1 MINLEQEMNMAQ
13 TGMKMLMK
21 VMRKGAKYRVET
33 VTSTPAGTSGGRM
46 PDMTTIIVC
55 DGKETWMVS
64 PFAGKRRIDGAE
76 AQDYSPHLDWTDRLK
91 GRLVLLGKEKV
102 GGRSAWVIE
111 VKQDE
116 KAPGIEAFSKVWI
129 DTSNYWMLKAE
140 SKTQRGVAVSQLS
153 DFRKVRGAFSMPFLH
168 EVSINGVLQSK
179 MVTKNVKINTGLSD
193 DLFDASKLKS
203 QGMSIE
209 DMLKQ
214 GMQGN

>member
-1 MINLEQEMNMAQ
+1 
-13 TGMKMLMK
+13 
-21 VMRKGAKYRVET
+21 
-33 VTSTPAGTSGGRM
+33 
-46 PDMTTIIVC
+46 
-55 DGKETWMVS
+55 
-64 PFAGKRRIDGAE
+64 
-76 AQDYSPHLDWTDRLK
+76 
-91 GRLVLLGKEKV
+91 
-102 GGRSAWVIE
+102 
-111 VKQDE
+111 
-116 KAPGIEAFSKVWI
+116 
-129 DTSNYWMLKAE
+129 MLKAE